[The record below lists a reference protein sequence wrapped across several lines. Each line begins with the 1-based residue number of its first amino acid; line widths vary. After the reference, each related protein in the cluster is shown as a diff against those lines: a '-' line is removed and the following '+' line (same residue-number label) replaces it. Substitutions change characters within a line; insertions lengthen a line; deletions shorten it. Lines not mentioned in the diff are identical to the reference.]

1 MSSKPHVTD
10 PRVLSYLRAPLSAEG
25 HPLIPVIIR
34 PHPRT
39 PAAAPP
45 GARAAAGRMPEMA
58 IPEAEVVA
66 LIDTGANRSA
76 VSPGVAAVL
85 GIAPV
90 AVADLNRAD
99 IAVADIPVYAVRILI
114 PATEGVF
121 APLDVFV
128 GGVRPNTPGAEAL
141 IGTDILANFTLGY
154 HGPAR
159 EFTLSAEDARGA

>member
-1 MSSKPHVTD
+1 M
-10 PRVLSYLRAPLSAEG
+10 SYLRTPLSAEG

-34 PHPRT
+34 PHPR
-39 PAAAPP
+39 
-45 GARAAAGRMPEMA
+45 ARAAVTPTPMMPELAM
-58 IPEAEVVA
+58 PEAEVAA

-76 VSPGVAAVL
+76 VSPDVAAL
-85 GIAPV
+85 LRIAPV

-121 APLDVFV
+121 APLDLFV

-141 IGTDILANFTLGY
+141 IGTDILANFTFSY
-154 HGPAR
+154 QGPSR
-159 EFTLSAEDARGA
+159 EFTLSAEDGRGA